1 LAVAPRSASW
11 PPLGLGAPV
20 RLAAQKPTEDEATR
34 LAKAT
39 QNPVADLVSVPF
51 QFNFN
56 TGGGY
61 GDRTFFNLNLQPV
74 VPVKGV
80 LPKWTITPARSS
92 RT

>member
-1 LAVAPRSASW
+1 
-11 PPLGLGAPV
+11 
-20 RLAAQKPTEDEATR
+20 
-34 LAKAT
+34 
-39 QNPVADLVSVPF
+39 VPF